1 MQKPNN
7 AKNTNLRKVENLRKS
22 YVDTYDENYV
32 NDADV
37 FFHSNIKK
45 IQQILK
51 QNMNDKN
58 TMNQFFKNNNIQQQ
72 YTGEVIRIGY
82 SAILYLI
89 QKNINN
95 IYVSG
100 FGIQKKELL
109 KQKNNKLIN
118 IYERQQNGCHNYDSE
133 IEILIEL
140 HKRNIIDATMCT
152 LIDNNLPTFDC
163 SYFNLKH
170 EIIKLFFNEYG
181 ILIFINKFNSNDI
194 KNEFKEQTNINFISL
209 IYYNHCKKKFN
220 YLDMCE
226 KLDDNHSDRFQTII
240 TLQEINIP
248 EYFTLPK
255 HSLLMIDTEKFNNK
269 EFITKCTPSLYVK
282 FNIT

>member
-1 MQKPNN
+1 MEYIVIGNKPYININ
-7 AKNTNLRKVENLRKS
+7 CNKIFDSFQHNIRCNLHPALEKYNVGTKIDNYICNGHVFDYINDKLTNTNLRKVENLLKS

-170 EIIKLFFNEYG
+170 EIIKLFFNE
-181 ILIFINKFNSNDI
+181 
-194 KNEFKEQTNINFISL
+194 
-209 IYYNHCKKKFN
+209 
-220 YLDMCE
+220 
-226 KLDDNHSDRFQTII
+226 
-240 TLQEINIP
+240 
-248 EYFTLPK
+248 
-255 HSLLMIDTEKFNNK
+255 
-269 EFITKCTPSLYVK
+269 
-282 FNIT
+282 